1 MRFDPTAASKN
12 LFSPA
17 KTRYVRVRSRPAWLE
32 TPFYLQGFMVRDG
45 AEIQKLALCCDYVH
59 IDQEKS
65 IANFETSVAH
75 KTGHN
80 RKLGVAA
87 TPFDKELS
95 TRNIT
100 HYRDQAQVTAEIKNA
115 NSAYENIRAEFDDM
129 ASRINNGRALNI
141 SNLNEV
147 VNPLVETVI
156 RNPAASIWLAKLKCQ
171 DSYTYRHCLAVA
183 IWCAVIG
190 REIGLP
196 KKELAQLSTGGML
209 LDIGKLKLPAQ
220 LLNKT
225 EQLSDREFT
234 LVRKHVEL
242 SLKMARDSSRPLP
255 QAVIDMI
262 AYHHERFNGYGYP
275 NGLQGTQIPLYA
287 RIAAIADCYDAI
299 TSHRVYAEPIAHAT
313 ALKKM
318 YEWRGYDF
326 QPELIEAF
334 IQSVGIYPTG
344 TLVELS
350 SAEEHEETHSHIE
363 LGLSALVDSHLPE
376 QVVST
381 IQYHHE
387 RSDGSGY
394 PAQLRG
400 TNIPLYA
407 RIAAIVEC
415 YDAMTSPRY
424 YATPVAHSEAIMKL
438 ASWRKTLFQKEL
450 VDTFIQAIGLYPPGS
465 LLELTNGEVAVVSD
479 FRPGMGRKPELT
491 VILDREK
498 NACRAKR
505 C

>member
-1 MRFDPTAASKN
+1 MTQLQRQKI
-12 LFSPA
+12 
-17 KTRYVRVRSRPAWLE
+17 YVHQLKPGMYVSGLDRPWLE

-156 RNPAASIWLAKLKCQ
+156 RNPGASIWLAKLKCQ

-334 IQSVGIYPTG
+334 I
-344 TLVELS
+344 
-350 SAEEHEETHSHIE
+350 
-363 LGLSALVDSHLPE
+363 
-376 QVVST
+376 
-381 IQYHHE
+381 
-387 RSDGSGY
+387 
-394 PAQLRG
+394 
-400 TNIPLYA
+400 
-407 RIAAIVEC
+407 
-415 YDAMTSPRY
+415 
-424 YATPVAHSEAIMKL
+424 
-438 ASWRKTLFQKEL
+438 
-450 VDTFIQAIGLYPPGS
+450 
-465 LLELTNGEVAVVSD
+465 
-479 FRPGMGRKPELT
+479 
-491 VILDREK
+491 
-498 NACRAKR
+498 
-505 C
+505 